1 MLYADILTSGEP
13 DAVYEFFWLMF
24 KDSVKNFS
32 SSVYGCTQLTE
43 ISGEV
48 PVISGRLNNLQKD
61 KKYNDIIS
69 EIDEFLTKFAWTS
82 LLTVD
87 DPCFSYH
94 INILNTN
101 INRWINL
108 PGIKETPQSA
118 ALHVILALSKN
129 SSQYDL
135 VKYARGP
142 PESPFDVK
150 KVVSRITKFS
160 LRKDRPTALTR
171 LTGHPVLQPLVVDV
185 LQDIGIDAPV
195 TIRDGQK
202 IIKFFNDIYVEN
214 VF

>member
-1 MLYADILTSGEP
+1 MLYDDILTSGEP

-24 KDSVKNFS
+24 KDSVRNFS
-32 SSVYGCTQLTE
+32 SSVSSCTQLTQ
-43 ISGEV
+43 ISDEV

-61 KKYNDIIS
+61 KKYNVIIS
-69 EIDEFLTKFAWTS
+69 EIDSFLVKFAWTS

-87 DPCFSYH
+87 DSCFSYH

-142 PESPFDVK
+142 HESPFDVK

-171 LTGHPVLQPLVVDV
+171 LTGHAVLQPLVVEV
-185 LQDIGIDAPV
+185 LQAIGLDAPA
-195 TIRDGQK
+195 TIRDGHK
-202 IIKFFNDIYVEN
+202 IINMYREAAE
-214 VF
+214 